1 MLYYS
6 IILINISLLQNKKDH
21 VPCRQGSKRRLFG
34 GDRTIMNKASK
45 TSGTKAESPPS
56 CWSSSSESE
65 NSAKLDEEESRSEDI
80 SEKQKKSEWLGI
92 FMVVLS
98 LALTVMVG
106 KCWGA
111 LLTSTWLYFFSLAK
125 AVKEKKAKLSGRQVH
140 VKKNT
145 TRSVGEGKMVGS

>member
-1 MLYYS
+1 MIILMLYYS

-21 VPCRQGSKRRLFG
+21 VPCRQGSKRRSFG

-80 SEKQKKSEWLGI
+80 SEKQKKTLKH
-92 FMVVLS
+92 
-98 LALTVMVG
+98 AQG
-106 KCWGA
+106 KR
-111 LLTSTWLYFFSLAK
+111 
-125 AVKEKKAKLSGRQVH
+125 EKQAIVFQIKTNSSRSGV
-140 VKKNT
+140 
-145 TRSVGEGKMVGS
+145 